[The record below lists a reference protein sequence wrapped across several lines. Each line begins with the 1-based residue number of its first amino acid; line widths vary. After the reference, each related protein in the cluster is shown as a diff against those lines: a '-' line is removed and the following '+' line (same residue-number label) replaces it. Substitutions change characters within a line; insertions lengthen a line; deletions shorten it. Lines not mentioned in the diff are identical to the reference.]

1 MFQDA
6 RYPRAKPEV
15 NNFLARLRAANR
27 SPRFD
32 QSTGQ
37 KRKRFSLRD
46 TRGIA
51 AIVALALVV
60 GSGLAVVSVSS
71 AAEAH
76 TPKISVTCEGVT
88 LTGSYYAEA
97 GKGEGQKNLLTFQLK
112 GGEKQVVE
120 FGRNGTA
127 KFDFP
132 NSTEAHTFTAS
143 VTAWND
149 PHNSS
154 WNRTWTQTSTPCV
167 SQSIIDLSA
176 SSCDVVGGTTDLSA
190 KFADLVAGRS
200 YDVTLK
206 SSTGDSVTKSFTAKQ
221 TVQSYT
227 WPTAVTAG
235 LTYTMTIVDTKNPGL
250 TASKIVHSVA
260 CPEVGGIAITANEC
274 TVPGEFAGLKVEL
287 SDLVIGREYKVE
299 VFNAA
304 DSSTSVG
311 GTTFT
316 ANAAIGTYNY
326 ADATPSG
333 SYFATI
339 LDVKKGGEP
348 LTSSTRTLLPCPDEI
363 AQPVLTATQ
372 CDVVSSEAEGEMA
385 VAIDGLVPG
394 RAYDIVVTNASGAS
408 VLTKSAFV
416 ATASSVN
423 ETLTGLA
430 DGVYTATVT
439 DVLVPSFTN
448 TASVTL
454 LPCATNETTVVLSAE
469 QCTVPGGDASITATV
484 ENYAVGRDYTV
495 ALMLNNVV
503 VGEPRA
509 LDSSTGA
516 AQEFTFDGLE
526 TENAYRVVVTDT
538 ASNPTVTAAADMYL
552 DACPETPAVLGSQV
566 ECSVD
571 GASTLEISA
580 GNLFAGETYTV
591 TVVTKSTGEPVD
603 GVEPVVFVAD
613 MPTRTVMIENVPN
626 GDTYTVT
633 VESMNMELVSVNEFT
648 LEVCDLPTLPL
659 APEEPATTIPST
671 VDLPTL
677 AYTGSSTIA
686 PTLAGLGFLQLG
698 LVLVGFSVARRRS
711 VVRGS

>member
-1 MFQDA
+1 M
-6 RYPRAKPEV
+6 

-76 TPKISVTCEGVT
+76 TPKISVDCEGVT
-88 LTGSYYAEA
+88 VSAEYYGTGGA
-97 GKGEGQKNLLTFQLK
+97 NLVTIQID
-112 GGEKQVVE
+112 GGETKTFE
-120 FGRNGTA
+120 FGKRFDFSA
-127 KFDFP
+127 HADSFKFDD
-132 NSTEAHTFTAS
+132 STKKHTYTATITAYNATTAS
-143 VTAWND
+143 QKA
-149 PHNSS
+149 S
-154 WNRTWTQTSTPCV
+154 WNLTKSGESVPCT

-316 ANAAIGTYNY
+316 ANAVIGTYNY

-469 QCTVPGGDASITATV
+469 QCTVPGGDASISATV

-571 GASTLEISA
+571 GESTLEISA